1 VPSSV
6 KRLETFRDVK
16 LVCMNIYQYTI
27 MHINAQLFLIGVTT
41 TLTIYANDR
50 YGNSKSEGGDS
61 VTAMWIELPSGAR
74 QV

>member
-1 VPSSV
+1 
-6 KRLETFRDVK
+6 
-16 LVCMNIYQYTI
+16 M
-27 MHINAQLFLIGVTT
+27 LIGVTT
-41 TLTIYANDR
+41 TLAIYASDR